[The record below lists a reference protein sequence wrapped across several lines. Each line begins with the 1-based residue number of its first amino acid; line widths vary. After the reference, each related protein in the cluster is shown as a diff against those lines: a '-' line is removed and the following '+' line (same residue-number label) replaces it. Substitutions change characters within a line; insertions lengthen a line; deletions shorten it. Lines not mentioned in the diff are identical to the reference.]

1 MMTMTLRIVLILV
14 SLGTFAMIIRKIRES
29 KMQIESAIFWI
40 MLSIVLVLYSI
51 FSEARGCFGAFSG
64 HLFDCQLFV
73 PVCDICPDHK
83 GVFHVHPH
91 FPAREQGEGA
101 GAGDG
106 A

>member
-51 FSEARGCFGAFSG
+51 FPKLAEMGMSWYLIFELLF
-64 HLFDCQLFV
+64 HLK
-73 PVCDICPDHK
+73 PI
-83 GVFHVHPH
+83 
-91 FPAREQGEGA
+91 
-101 GAGDG
+101 
-106 A
+106 